1 MRVWKTHP
9 ADTASRR
16 LLSMASH
23 LTAIQIDPAL
33 PVVWEDET
41 TLRVGF
47 DRPVAR
53 VSAPSPAAQRVVAWL
68 IRGASADELA
78 RECAR
83 VTERVLAALKPALV
97 TRAARSPSTTGMTP
111 ALSPHAPP
119 HTPPHTPPP
128 TALNQSPRAPVPA
141 QSRPAA
147 APPNPEVAAPPK
159 PAVAAPPNPTAAAAP
174 NPAGPAARA
183 RSRRAVRT
191 RISDDG
197 RELPWLRAAL
207 EATRMCVFPRGAAPE
222 LAIEVLRFLEPLG
235 RTRRWLGVGVPHL
248 LIRFTDEA
256 ARVGPL
262 VGPSGGP
269 CHGCET
275 LLLTDRDPAL
285 PAIAAQLYGGVP
297 SSETPEVAV
306 LVAAIAAQYVQ
317 AWRRREPW
325 PHTQQA
331 TVPVL
336 RGTVS
341 GLPTV
346 AEIATHPECGCAIS
360 SEPRPPPR
368 TERAGERSEPR
379 SRSPTAAARLAH
391 A

>member
-9 ADTASRR
+9 ADTASLR

-23 LTAIQIDPAL
+23 LTTIQIDPAL

-78 RECAR
+78 RECTQ
-83 VTERVLAALKPALV
+83 VTERVLAALSPALV
-97 TRAARSPSTTGMTP
+97 TRAARGPGSTGTTP
-111 ALSPHAPP
+111 TLS
-119 HTPPHTPPP
+119 PHTPPP

-141 QSRPAA
+141 QSRPAEA
-147 APPNPEVAAPPK
+147 APPNPAAAPPN
-159 PAVAAPPNPTAAAAP
+159 PAVAAPPNPTAAAPP

-197 RELPWLRAAL
+197 RELPSLRAAL

-275 LLLTDRDPAL
+275 LLLTDQDPTL

-368 TERAGERSEPR
+368 TERVGERSEPR
-379 SRSPTAAARLAH
+379 SRSPTAPARLAH